1 MSPYVSPKTVKTDA
15 GSELRIAANAE
26 AVELTV
32 SRKYTVDCTLTLP
45 LTMLAISTSRVPTPA
60 ESASWEE
67 KELLKEVRNES
78 SLNAEISNPG
88 KDVAAATESTKTDGL
103 GEQGGE
109 VRKRDKEEAM
119 NGRRWWWQRGWWE
132 GKREVWM
139 ALGEKE
145 GKESAAPVTG
155 CGGEGGGGEGGGGA
169 GVSSWRQAVA
179 EEEGEMKCAEAGEG
193 GEGEVEGGEGDRAV
207 EGEGE
212 ITCGGEAEEASF
224 DGVIHAWLPGER
236 QHLVRY
242 NDGDEADAAPV
253 SVPDTVGPV
262 VAAKRAVPLVG
273 VSPSPLFKSAPLD
286 GLQSPP
292 VPEGLAELLC
302 TPGVVTRSGVDA
314 GAEAHGDEQAQQW
327 SSAPSTE
334 YLISLQHD
342 LYFMHVEQLLRSQ

>member
-88 KDVAAATESTKTDGL
+88 KDVAAATESTKTVPGR
-103 GEQGGE
+103 GAGG
-109 VRKRDKEEAM
+109 
-119 NGRRWWWQRGWWE
+119 RG
-132 GKREVWM
+132 
-139 ALGEKE
+139 
-145 GKESAAPVTG
+145 
-155 CGGEGGGGEGGGGA
+155 GGGGEGVGGGGGGGGGEVDEEVMGAVRVEEAMVGEA
-169 GVSSWRQAVA
+169 GGGNEGGGGKEEVVMAGGRRRKEETGEGMEKEWGREGEA
-179 EEEGEMKCAEAGEG
+179 EEEKEEG
-193 GEGEVEGGEGDRAV
+193 RRCDGGGGEGD
-207 EGEGE
+207 GG
-212 ITCGGEAEEASF
+212 GGEAEEASF